1 MIDVILHGANGRM
14 GKVLQE
20 MIAADPQLQV
30 VAGIDKFI
38 DETSPLPQYASPSDC
53 RTKADVIIDFS
64 NHGAVPALLDYCVAS
79 KTPVIVA
86 TTALTEDCRAQM
98 REAAKTIPL
107 FFSANMSLGI
117 NVLMKALKAITP
129 VLEESFNIEI
139 IEKHHNQKLDSPSGT
154 AILLADTI
162 NDACEV
168 KKDYIFGRHGKEDE
182 CKLTDLGIHAVR
194 GGTIPGEHTVLY
206 AGPDELIELKHTA
219 LSRTIFASGAVKAA
233 KFLAGK
239 APGLY
244 TMEDLV

>member
-20 MIAADPQLQV
+20 MISADPQLQV
-30 VAGIDKFI
+30 VAGIDKWI
-38 DETSPLPQYASPSDC
+38 DESSPLRQYAAPSDC
-53 RTKADVIIDFS
+53 QTKADVIIDFS
-64 NHGAVPALLDYCVAS
+64 NHSAIPALLDYCVAS
-79 KTPVIVA
+79 KTPVVVA
-86 TTALTEDCRAQM
+86 TTALTEDSKAQM
-98 REAAKTIPL
+98 REAAKTIPV

-139 IEKHHNQKLDSPSGT
+139 IEKHHNKKADSPSGT

-162 NDACEV
+162 NDACAV
-168 KKDYIFGRHGKEDE
+168 KKDYVFGRHGKEDE
-182 CKLTDLGIHAVR
+182 CKLTDLGIHAIR

-219 LSRTIFASGAVKAA
+219 LSRTIFAGGAVKAA
-233 KFLAGK
+233 KFLTGK
-239 APGLY
+239 TPGLY

>member
-14 GKVLQE
+14 GKALQE
-20 MIAADPQLQV
+20 MIAADPHLQV
-30 VAGIDKFI
+30 VAGIDKWV
-38 DETSPLPQYASPSDC
+38 DESAAFPQYSVPQDC
-53 RTKADVIIDFS
+53 QTKADVIIDFS
-64 NHGAVPALLDYCVAS
+64 NHSAVPALLDYCVAS

-86 TTALTEDCRAQM
+86 TTALTEDCKSQIT
-98 REAAKTIPL
+98 EAAKEIPV

-129 VLEESFNIEI
+129 VLEESFNVEI

-154 AILLADTI
+154 ALLLADTI
-162 NDACEV
+162 NDACQV
-168 KKDYIFGRHGKEDE
+168 KKNYLFGRHGKEDE

-206 AGPDELIELKHTA
+206 AGSDELIELKHTA
-219 LSRTIFASGAVKAA
+219 LSRAIFAGGAVKAA
-233 KFLAGK
+233 KFLANK